1 MISCRCA
8 DLKPV
13 HIHCPCN
20 LCSGRAVLLQTLN
33 CPMKL
38 LLNSLS
44 TIINLQIVSLRLPYK
59 KYWQVG
65 KFGVLMQNEFWH
77 YFNLADCSLQHMKLC
92 SFIILAAFKFGV
104 TDPICQIAKSHRQNF
119 SIYGMSWSD
128 FRTCYNACTIVRP
141 MCCLTHQLGRRRCGV
156 FSVMKWTT
164 YNAWHATSIYGY
176 NRNINAHECLHYVNI
191 SLFGLNKSPK
201 TMCVTN
207 AKSTV

>member
-1 MISCRCA
+1 MGAEVRSRHVKTELMVTDSVKRHRWMSTLLVLWSRDEMISCRCA

-119 SIYGMSWSD
+119 SIYGMS
-128 FRTCYNACTIVRP
+128 
-141 MCCLTHQLGRRRCGV
+141 
-156 FSVMKWTT
+156 
-164 YNAWHATSIYGY
+164 
-176 NRNINAHECLHYVNI
+176 
-191 SLFGLNKSPK
+191 
-201 TMCVTN
+201 
-207 AKSTV
+207 